1 MVNLGCALMAECC
14 VKATSAHVPEIQE
27 SERLEADGEQANAVT
42 IGGGLVFQHPDW
54 EKILW

>member
-27 SERLEADGEQANAVT
+27 SERGRGEGRQADAVT
-42 IGGGLVFQHPDW
+42 IGGGLVFQHP
-54 EKILW
+54 